1 MTSVDT
7 QNIVV
12 KIPQSTVSVSHMSNL
27 LRVLQATVRE
37 ISTGQLNEFDLTGL
51 PILVAD
57 FDSSQYGTTI
67 KIRFGNS
74 IEVGSS
80 ELEGATSKAFDVFK
94 SMYIDFLNQ
103 DAQSDLWG
111 GKLVSQNARLSKG
124 VEKRF
129 VQLTGALKKTPVT
142 SITVSKM
149 TILFNENGFGVS

>member
-37 ISTGQLNEFDLTGL
+37 FSTGQLYEFDSTGL

-103 DAQSDLWG
+103 DAQSDLW
-111 GKLVSQNARLSKG
+111 
-124 VEKRF
+124 
-129 VQLTGALKKTPVT
+129 VQLTGVLKKTPGT